1 MATFSQLISTSDS
14 DLERVRGGE
23 SSPDWNG
30 GKRLEALGN
39 LSHELRTP
47 VQILL
52 GYLDI
57 LRSDFPDSIGERP
70 REIIERIHTNAQD
83 LARTVENLM
92 DFAIAQDRAES
103 QVDEPVDLAELIA
116 EVMNALESANES
128 KGLELKSDLS
138 AAPRQVRLRRCA
150 LKSIL
155 LNLTVNAVKFTERG
169 SVIVTVRALPTQCE
183 AGMLE
188 IVVSDTGLGMD
199 PAQVRDAFRPCRQL
213 SRSSERRYRGI
224 GLGLAVV
231 RRKVASLNGSI
242 DVQTSLAEGS
252 TFTVRLPLPRP
263 ISGNAASG
271 QRLLREW

>member
-1 MATFSQLISTSDS
+1 M
-14 DLERVRGGE
+14 
-23 SSPDWNG
+23 
-30 GKRLEALGN
+30 GN

-52 GYLDI
+52 GYLDM
-57 LRSDFPDSIGERP
+57 LRSDFPDSIGEGP
-70 REIIERIHTNAQD
+70 REIIERMHTNAHD

-103 QVDEPVDLAELIA
+103 QLDEPVELAELIA
-116 EVMNALESANES
+116 EVMPALESANEG

-138 AAPRQVRLRRCA
+138 GAPSHVRLRRCA

-155 LNLTVNAVKFTERG
+155 LNLGVNAVKFTERG
-169 SVIVTVRALPTQCE
+169 SVSMTVRALPTQLD
-183 AGMLE
+183 AGILE

-199 PAQVRDAFRPCRQL
+199 PAQVRDAFRPCLQL

-224 GLGLAVV
+224 GLGLTVV

-242 DVQTSLAEGS
+242 DVQTTPAEGS
-252 TFTVRLPLPRP
+252 TFTVRLPLPR
-263 ISGNAASG
+263 SV
-271 QRLLREW
+271 QR